1 MWAFQGVRVQCRL
14 LRGVPDLCEV
24 SGSIPVQCGLSGA
37 SLSCAGS
44 PGHPCLVQAVPG
56 TVAGT
61 QLPVVQQVVILQE
74 PAQDEQ
80 EFVEADLVVLV
91 LVCSPEQ
98 L

>member
-1 MWAFQGVRVQCRL
+1 M
-14 LRGVPDLCEV
+14 
-24 SGSIPVQCGLSGA
+24 
-37 SLSCAGS
+37 
-44 PGHPCLVQAVPG
+44 QAVPG
-56 TVAGT
+56 AVAGA

-91 LVCSPEQ
+91 LVGSPEQ